1 MKKAFII
8 LLASLGFVSCV
19 EDEGNYDYVELNQIS
34 IEGLE
39 ESYNVLD
46 KVDSIKIYPTIKGT
60 LLGDD
65 LSNYE
70 YQWHIHEGVAEHKHT
85 ILSYEKDLEYKV
97 DLGIGTYTLYFTVKD
112 KTTGLEAQAY
122 SSIKTQTAISKG
134 FMLLG
139 DDMEEG
145 IMGLDMIVMPAGRDT
160 TVAEN
165 VYDNSETKFKGADRI
180 LYQGARSI
188 AKDKESVW
196 MCTEDGSFRMEH
208 HDGIFEIISE
218 INDYSMIETDF
229 EHKEMRVKDVFP
241 HQFNYYGNNYNC
253 SYSTRG
259 YMTED
264 MIVIGNVT
272 TTEYYATPCNRK
284 SADAT
289 ELFEFFPFM
298 FYHEA
303 QNNGYTNTFL
313 IYNKTDNCF
322 MKTYW
327 NLTRSSHC
335 VSPGYDYSTDYFPW
349 DQKGTG
355 RTLVWGANTLD
366 ASGHS
371 LALMKDEAGKYF
383 LYKFIAGGSY
393 GIFSLSKKGFYEIDL
408 NIAPHFTEASHY
420 MASATGAGGSLL
432 MYTYGSTLYLYN
444 YAYKTIAEID
454 LGEEITCIE
463 PDFVSAQ
470 SRTSFFVAT
479 YSDSEKGTVRKYD
492 VSTNPNTLE
501 IIERPREVW
510 KTRLRVKDIEWK
522 SN

>member
-19 EDEGNYDYVELNQIS
+19 EDEGNYTYTELNQIT

-70 YQWHIHEGVAEHKHT
+70 YQWHVHEGVGEHKHT
-85 ILSYEKDLEYKV
+85 FIGNDKDLEYKV

-112 KTTGLEAQAY
+112 KTTGLEAQA
-122 SSIKTQTAISKG
+122 SASIKTSTAISKG

-180 LYQGARSI
+180 LYQGARFI
-188 AKDKESVW
+188 VPAKESVW

-208 HDGIFEIISE
+208 HDGIFEVISE
-218 INDYSMIETDF
+218 INDYHMIETEF

-241 HQFNYYGNNYNC
+241 HQYYATYSNNSYN
-253 SYSTRG
+253 TRG

-264 MIVIGNVT
+264 MIVIGSVSQA
-272 TTEYYATPCNRK
+272 EYYATPCNRTSENAK
-284 SADAT
+284 
-289 ELFEFFPFM
+289 EMFEFFPFV

-313 IYNKTDNCF
+313 IYNTTDSCF

-327 NLTRSSHC
+327 GGVRSTYC
-335 VSPGYDYSTDYFPW
+335 LSPNDNATDFFPW
-349 DQKGTG
+349 NQKGTG
-355 RTLVWGANTLD
+355 RTLVWGGNTLD
-366 ASGHS
+366 ALGHS
-371 LALMKDEAGKYF
+371 LAMMKDEEGRYF

-393 GIFSLSKKGFYEIDL
+393 GIFNLSKKGFYEIDL
-408 NIAPHFTEASHY
+408 DVAPHFAEATHY

-444 YAYKTIAEID
+444 YAYKSCKSFDMGA
-454 LGEEITCIE
+454 EITCLE
-463 PDFVSAQ
+463 PEYLSKG
-470 SRTSFFVAT
+470 SRTSFMIAT
-479 YSDSEKGTVRKYD
+479 YSDSEKGIVRKYD
-492 VSTNPNTLE
+492 VGTDPNNLE
-501 IIERPREVW
+501 IVERPGEVW

-522 SN
+522 Q